1 MASIVWGDLVRDVDP
16 FVMFERELSR
26 SLGVG
31 MFCIAS
37 RVAEV
42 GVFSPRIA
50 FGGGLVDGRRLG
62 ISRPKSLEPDVGV
75 PERVGLLSGD
85 LFS

>member
-1 MASIVWGDLVRDVDP
+1 MASMVWGDLVRAVDP
-16 FVMFERELSR
+16 FVMFERGFSR

-31 MFCIAS
+31 MFCRAN

-50 FGGGLVDGRRLG
+50 FGGCLMDGRRLG
-62 ISRPKSLEPDVGV
+62 ISRPKSLELGVGV

-85 LFS
+85 LIS

>member
-1 MASIVWGDLVRDVDP
+1 MASTVWGDLVRDVDP

-26 SLGVG
+26 SLEVG
-31 MFCIAS
+31 MFCRAS

-42 GVFSPRIA
+42 GVFSPSMA
-50 FGGGLVDGRRLG
+50 FGGGLVDGRKLG
-62 ISRPKSLEPDVGV
+62 ISRLKSLALGVGV

>member
-1 MASIVWGDLVRDVDP
+1 MASIVWGDLVRAVDP

-26 SLGVG
+26 SLGLG
-31 MFCIAS
+31 MFCSAS

-50 FGGGLVDGRRLG
+50 FGGCLVEGRRLG
-62 ISRPKSLEPDVGV
+62 ISRPKSFPLGVGV